1 MGLKTETL
9 SGYLRVKEWNII
21 KHNKIKF
28 GLLDRLKPLIIE
40 DCRRLINSLLIL
52 HPCKIWQI
60 KSFICD
66 F

>member
-28 GLLDRLKPLIIE
+28 GLLDRLEPLIIK
-40 DCRRLINSLLIL
+40 DCSLSNDFLIYN
-52 HPCKIWQI
+52 PP
-60 KSFICD
+60 
-66 F
+66 

>member
-28 GLLDRLKPLIIE
+28 GLLDRLKPLIIK
-40 DCRRLINSLLIL
+40 DCSRLSNSLLT
-52 HPCKIWQI
+52 
-60 KSFICD
+60 
-66 F
+66 